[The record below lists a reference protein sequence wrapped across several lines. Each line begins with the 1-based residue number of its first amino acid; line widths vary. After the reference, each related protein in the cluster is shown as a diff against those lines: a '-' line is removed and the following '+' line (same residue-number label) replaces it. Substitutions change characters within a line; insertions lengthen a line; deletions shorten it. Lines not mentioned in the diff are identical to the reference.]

1 MAKKADMS
9 EIEAKGRT
17 AAIGIDVGARSTKAV
32 GCDGEGR
39 VVAKALRKTGWDP
52 RGAAREVYEAVG
64 GSNGLAVTVTGYGRD
79 AVALSGNRVTEITCH
94 AMGVHRMAPPV
105 RTVVDIGGQDAKV
118 IRVDA
123 YGMVEDFVMN
133 DRCAAGTGRFLEFL
147 ASSLGVKI
155 EEFAGLS
162 RGMRPA
168 EISSMC
174 TVFAETEVLDL
185 VASGRATGEIVAGIH
200 RSVARRLVASMRQVG
215 WEPPVAFTGGVAL
228 NAGVVGALSSL
239 LATEVLVVPDPQFA
253 GAYGA
258 ALHAAGMA

>member
-1 MAKKADMS
+1 MNDTLA
-9 EIEAKGRT
+9 T
-17 AAIGIDVGARSTKAV
+17 VGIDVGARTTKAV
-32 GCDGEGR
+32 GCDREGR
-39 VVAKALRKTGWDP
+39 VVARALRETGWNP

-64 GSNGLAVTVTGYGRD
+64 GVNGLPVTVTGFGRD
-79 AVALSGNRVTEITCH
+79 AVSFSGSRVTEITCH
-94 AMGVHRMAPPV
+94 AMGVHRQAAQV

-118 IRVDA
+118 IRLDA

-133 DRCAAGTGRFLEFL
+133 DRCAAGTGKFLEFL
-147 ASSLGVKI
+147 ASSLGVNI

-200 RSVARRLVASMRQVG
+200 RSVARRLAASMRQVG

-228 NAGVVGALSSL
+228 NEGVVEALSSL
-239 LATEVLVVPDPQFA
+239 LATEVLVVPEPQFT
-253 GAYGA
+253 GAFGA
-258 ALHAAGMA
+258 ALHAGGVA